1 MEKEIGKVIHY
12 FNKAMVAVVKL
23 TDKLAIGDTVK
34 FVHGEHEIA
43 QKVDSMQVE
52 HKPVKDGKVGDEIAV
67 KVDQETHTNAKVY
80 KVTE

>member
-23 TDKLAIGDTVK
+23 TDNLVIGDTVK
-34 FVHGEHEIA
+34 FVHGEHEIT
-43 QKVDSMQVE
+43 QKVESMQVE
-52 HKPVKDGKVGDEIAV
+52 HKPVKGGKAGDEIAI
-67 KVDQETHTNAKVY
+67 KVAQETHANAKVY